1 MRRSIVSTVLASS
14 LVFTIVGCTPR
25 PDVADD
31 AAEAFLKA
39 LSNHTD
45 AGEQTDNPSAATAA
59 IEETWQS
66 LQAEGLEATL
76 KDTNTDGTV
85 ATANYTMNWDLPNDR
100 HFEYDARMTLTKSNG
115 HWTVRWVPTVM
126 HPDLGA
132 NQHLELRSVK
142 AEIANVVGSDGAVLL
157 EPGKTYRVF
166 VNTKKT
172 DDLLGTMRRISGELD
187 EMRRDD
193 KSTPQINPEAK
204 AREAR
209 DVDGEY
215 SVLSV
220 SAQQGQH
227 LKEVF
232 SNEPGIRLNEEQALV
247 RPDPGFAPDIMSRVS
262 RIVEGDLQGNNGWKV
277 VAATKEGSEVRKL
290 GGEDAKPAPSVHVSL
305 SRKVQDAAQAAV
317 NTRSDA
323 KTMMVVMRPST
334 GEILAVAQTEK
345 ADEDGDAA
353 LMGQYPPG
361 STFKMITTFAGM
373 QRQGLT
379 PDSTV
384 GCPGTQNIG
393 GRIVTN
399 YNSFSLGM
407 TSLESAFARSCNTT
421 FANISTQL
429 KPGELKDTAAQFGIG
444 QDFTIDGLDTV
455 TGTVPDGEKM
465 LDRTEAGYGQ
475 GLDLVSPFGMAVAAS
490 TAAAGKMP
498 TPYLIAGTNHKTDVK
513 GEQTNPLPKEQT
525 DGLRRIMRAVVTSG
539 SGTGVSGAGD
549 VYAKTGEAEISGGSH
564 SWLVGYRGDLAFA
577 TLIVLGGGSEHATK
591 VTNTFFT
598 NLDAKED

>member
-1 MRRSIVSTVLASS
+1 MAA
-14 LVFTIVGCTPR
+14 CTPR

-31 AAEAFLKA
+31 AAEAFLEA
-39 LSNHTD
+39 LSNH
-45 AGEQTDNPSAATAA
+45 AGAGDQTDNPSVASDA
-59 IEETWQS
+59 IEQTWSS

-76 KDTNTDGTV
+76 KDTHTEGTV
-85 ATANYTMNWDLPNDR
+85 ATANYTMNWELPGDR
-100 HFEYDARMTLTKSNG
+100 NFEYDAHMTLTKSNDR
-115 HWTVRWVPTVM
+115 WTVRWVPTVM

-132 NQHLELRSVK
+132 NQHLELRSVQ

-157 EPGKTYRVF
+157 EPGKTFRVF
-166 VNTKKT
+166 VNTKDT
-172 DDLLGTMRRISGELD
+172 VDVLGTMRRIAGELD
-187 EMRRDD
+187 AMRNDD
-193 KSTPQINPEAK
+193 KSTPTIDPEAK

-215 SVLSV
+215 SVLTV
-220 SAQQGQH
+220 SERQGQR
-227 LKEVF
+227 LKEVLGD
-232 SNEPGIRLNEEQALV
+232 EPGIRLNEEQALV
-247 RPDPGFAPDIMSRVS
+247 RPDPSFAPDIMSRVS

-277 VAATKEGSEVRKL
+277 VAATNEGSEVRKL

-317 NTRSDA
+317 DTRSDA

-361 STFKMITTFAGM
+361 STFKMVTAFAGM
-373 QRQGLT
+373 ERQGLT
-379 PDSTV
+379 PGSTV

-399 YNSFSLGM
+399 YNTFSLGM
-407 TSLESAFARSCNTT
+407 TSLETAFARSCNTT
-421 FANISTQL
+421 FADISTNL

-444 QDFTIDGLDTV
+444 QDFKIEGLDTI
-455 TGTVPDGEKM
+455 TGTVPEGEVM

-498 TPYLIAGTNHKTDVK
+498 TPYLIGGQNHETDVK
-513 GEQTNPLPKEQT
+513 GDETKPLPKEQI
-525 DGLRRIMRAVVTSG
+525 DGLRQIMRAVVTSG
-539 SGTGVSGAGD
+539 SGTGVSGAGE

-564 SWLVGYRGDLAFA
+564 SWLVGYRGDIAFA
-577 TLIVLGGGSEHATK
+577 TLIVLGGGSEHATT
-591 VTNTFFT
+591 VTNTFFS
-598 NLDAKED
+598 NLDEKAE